1 MSRTDDARLPFD
13 DQPKRGDGVDRHL
26 HSDPLPALPCA
37 ASDGAAGRWPG
48 GGVSSARFD
57 LTNRPRHG
65 FLGTDEQ
72 NTHLGTW
79 RISSRPSKT
88 VAKSLPL
95 ALRMA

>member
-1 MSRTDDARLPFD
+1 MSRADDARLPFD
-13 DQPKRGDGVDRHL
+13 DQPKLGDGVGPYL
-26 HSDPLPALPCA
+26 HSDPLPAMPRA
-37 ASDGAAGRWPG
+37 AAGGWPR
-48 GGVSSARFD
+48 GGVSSAKFD
-57 LTNRPRHG
+57 LTNRARHG